1 MSRYHIVTIERQ
13 YGSGGSEVAEKLAD
27 KWGVPLLDHKILEMT
42 AENLDALPE
51 RVAKL
56 EESNTNSLL
65 YSLIMAGQVI
75 NPNEIPLSPGEQ
87 VFQEQS
93 RIIMSAAN
101 QGPCVIVGRAAGYIL
116 RDNPKVL
123 RVFMYASNED
133 RLRRCMEHYKLSK
146 KEAQENMRRF
156 DRNRSEFYRS
166 VTDHNWDDR
175 EAYGLLLNTSYLSID
190 ACVDLIDA
198 TAQFSRTQN

>member
-13 YGSGGSEVAEKLAD
+13 YGSGGRQVGEMLAT
-27 KWGVPLLDHKILEMT
+27 KWGVPLLDHKILELT
-42 AENLDALPE
+42 AENLDARPE

-93 RIIMSAAN
+93 RIITSAAN

-123 RVFMYASNED
+123 RVFLYASKEE
-133 RLRRCMEHYKLSK
+133 RLRRCMENYGQTK
-146 KEAQENMRRF
+146 KEAQENMRRY
-156 DRNRSEFYRS
+156 DRNRSDFYRS

-175 EAYGLLLNTSYLSID
+175 EAYGLMLNTTYLSLE

-198 TAQFSRTQN
+198 TAQFSKTQN

>member
-1 MSRYHIVTIERQ
+1 MGRYHIVTIERQ
-13 YGSGGSEVAEKLAD
+13 YGSGGRQVGEMLAA
-27 KWGVPLLDHKILEMT
+27 KWGVPLLDHKILQLT

-87 VFQEQS
+87 VFQEQT
-93 RIIMSAAN
+93 RIITTAAN

-116 RDNPKVL
+116 RDNPNVL
-123 RVFMYASNED
+123 RVFLYASKED
-133 RLRRCMEHYKLSK
+133 RLRRCMESYDLPK
-146 KEAQENMRRF
+146 KEALENMRRY
-156 DRNRSEFYRS
+156 DRNRAEFYRS

-175 EAYGLLLNTSYLSID
+175 EAYALMLNTSYLSLE

-198 TAQFSRTQN
+198 TAQFKRTQN